1 MLLVSTLYYIQVPE
15 GAHLSNHFSPWNPP
29 PLRPWQRPIPSSS
42 QDPIW
47 DSRAEAVKTMYLHA
61 YHGYL
66 KHAMGHDELLPL
78 SNKGTNK

>member
-1 MLLVSTLYYIQVPE
+1 
-15 GAHLSNHFSPWNPP
+15 
-29 PLRPWQRPIPSSS
+29 
-42 QDPIW
+42 
-47 DSRAEAVKTMYLHA
+47 MYLHA